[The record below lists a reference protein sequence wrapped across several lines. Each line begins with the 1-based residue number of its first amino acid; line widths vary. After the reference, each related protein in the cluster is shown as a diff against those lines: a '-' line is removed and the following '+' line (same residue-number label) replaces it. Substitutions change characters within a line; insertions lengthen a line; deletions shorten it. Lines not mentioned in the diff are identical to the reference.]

1 MAHHLLNLGSL
12 GLEEAR
18 RNMHDQMGEM
28 VRRLR
33 SKLGLTQEEL
43 AHELGITV
51 GTVNRWENGRFRPS
65 KLARSTILEFAKK
78 HGVSLEDELT
88 SAATSQVA
96 RPHSSVN

>member
-1 MAHHLLNLGSL
+1 MQDH
-12 GLEEAR
+12 
-18 RNMHDQMGEM
+18 MGDM

-33 SKLGLTQEEL
+33 NKLGLTQEEL

-78 HGVSLEDELT
+78 HGISLDQE
-88 SAATSQVA
+88 AASGGDSQA
-96 RPHSSVN
+96 RDHMSSVN

>member
-1 MAHHLLNLGSL
+1 MQDH
-12 GLEEAR
+12 
-18 RNMHDQMGEM
+18 MGDI

-65 KLARSTILEFAKK
+65 KLARSTILEFARK
-78 HGVSLEDELT
+78 HGVALEGDSD
-88 SAATSQVA
+88 SAAAQA
-96 RPHSSVN
+96 PRHHSSVN

>member
-1 MAHHLLNLGSL
+1 MQ
-12 GLEEAR
+12 E
-18 RNMHDQMGEM
+18 QMGDM

-78 HGVSLEDELT
+78 HGISLDQETLP
-88 SAATSQVA
+88 AAESNGSG
-96 RPHSSVN
+96 HMSSVN

>member
-1 MAHHLLNLGSL
+1 MQEH
-12 GLEEAR
+12 
-18 RNMHDQMGEM
+18 MGDM

-65 KLARSTILEFAKK
+65 KLARSTILEFAKR
-78 HGVSLEDELT
+78 HGVLLEQDTAE
-88 SAATSQVA
+88 AAAAGNSGQM
-96 RPHSSVN
+96 PSVN

>member
-1 MAHHLLNLGSL
+1 
-12 GLEEAR
+12 
-18 RNMHDQMGEM
+18 MHDHMGDM

-33 SKLGLTQEEL
+33 TKLGLTQEEL

-78 HGVSLEDELT
+78 HGVSFDEDLA
-88 SAATSQVA
+88 SPPATQVPRA
-96 RPHSSVN
+96 HPSVN

>member
-1 MAHHLLNLGSL
+1 MQDH
-12 GLEEAR
+12 
-18 RNMHDQMGEM
+18 MGEI

-65 KLARSTILEFAKK
+65 KLARSTIIEFAKK
-78 HGVSLEDELT
+78 HGVSLEAESEPGT
-88 SAATSQVA
+88 SHGNRHHT
-96 RPHSSVN
+96 SVN

>member
-1 MAHHLLNLGSL
+1 MQDH
-12 GLEEAR
+12 
-18 RNMHDQMGEM
+18 MGDM

-33 SKLGLTQEEL
+33 NKLGLTQEEL

-78 HGVSLEDELT
+78 HGISLEDDNVPT
-88 SAATSQVA
+88 ASRGTGTG
-96 RPHSSVN
+96 HMSSVN